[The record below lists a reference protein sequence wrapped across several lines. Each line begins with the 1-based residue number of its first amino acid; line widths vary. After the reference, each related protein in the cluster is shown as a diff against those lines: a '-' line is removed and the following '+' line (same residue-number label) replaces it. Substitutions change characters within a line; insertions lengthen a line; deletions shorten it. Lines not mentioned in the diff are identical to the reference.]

1 MESEVLERQMKI
13 LEMISEVAEELTHLP
28 QGLEKTITQAEGQ
41 IERIEERG
49 KTTETM
55 INELI
60 GSLKTIKPELLKE
73 ARAVATEA
81 AQKFSRTLSRE
92 RNKSAWKIFTG
103 YLLVLALTTCAV
115 SYFTWKYIV
124 PLAMEQYGE
133 IQRKAYGYDY
143 HQRLLNKMTEKE
155 LKTYNALM
163 DTVQKREAKP

>member
-28 QGLEKTITQAEGQ
+28 QGLGKSITQAEGQ
-41 IERIEERG
+41 IVRIEERG

-60 GSLKTIKPELLKE
+60 GSLKTIKPEMLKE
-73 ARAVATEA
+73 VREVATKA
-81 AQKFSRTLSRE
+81 AQEFNRTLSRE
-92 RNKSAWKIFTG
+92 RIKSAGKRFAG
-103 YLLVLALTTCAV
+103 FLLVFVLVACAV
-115 SYFTWKYIV
+115 SAITWKYLV

-143 HQRLLNKMTEKE
+143 HQRQLNKMTEKE